1 MKTLEI
7 IDRLPVGEV
16 VPKRVLAV
24 LKRAKIISDYAPGG
38 YLDGKEG
45 DFWGTFE
52 YKGRYFRAKYL
63 SGCFYPYLVKADIKP
78 TKRIDYIQFKGD
90 FVRDRP
96 CYLSDKVCST
106 LWNLHYKIPNL
117 SVEKFMDYMHQ
128 KGQAFVVPPTR
139 TNRRVNRTMSLW
151 GAIC

>member
-24 LKRAKIISDYAPGG
+24 LKRAKVIDDYAPGG
-38 YLDGKEG
+38 YLDGK
-45 DFWGTFE
+45 
-52 YKGRYFRAKYL
+52 A
-63 SGCFYPYLVKADIKP
+63 
-78 TKRIDYIQFKGD
+78 GD
-90 FVRDRP
+90 FVRDRH
-96 CYLSDKVCST
+96 CYLSDKVCGT
-106 LWNLHYKIPNL
+106 LWNLHYKFPNIP
-117 SVEKFMDYMHQ
+117 VEKFFDYLHH
-128 KGQAFVVPPTR
+128 KEKAFFVPPTR

>member
-24 LKRAKIISDYAPGG
+24 LKRAKVIDDYAPGG
-38 YLDGKEG
+38 YLDGKAG

-52 YKGRYFRAKYL
+52 YKGRYFCIKYM

-78 TKRIDYIQFKGD
+78 TKRLDYIQFKGD
-90 FVRDRP
+90 LAILAIKCAVLYGTCIISSQISRLKSFLTI
-96 CYLSDKVCST
+96 YIAK
-106 LWNLHYKIPNL
+106 K
-117 SVEKFMDYMHQ
+117 
-128 KGQAFVVPPTR
+128 
-139 TNRRVNRTMSLW
+139 RRL
-151 GAIC
+151 